1 MKNREQQYKL
11 YLQERENL
19 LSDMIDFGYDLYKK
33 LLELNVPVKEQIM
46 EILCYLDN
54 EIYLNNALKRGYI
67 YYREILKNLKRED
80 INIHINDDYFTVVY
94 PIDKEIGNIYPI
106 DKELGNIFDE
116 DCDEEPSVTIMVK
129 YDIFYA
135 NNVDKIIEDLNNGW
149 RQILE
154 RSVYLSSTAS
164 VLKLK
169 NELKNWND
177 NQRVK
182 VEICGKYFDLS
193 KDFTVEDN
201 NLILHLKDE

>member
-1 MKNREQQYKL
+1 MKNREQQYHL

-19 LSDMIDFGYDLYKK
+19 LSDMIDFGYDLYKR
-33 LLELNVPVKEQIM
+33 LIELNTPIKEQMM

-54 EIYLNNALKRGYI
+54 EIYLNNALKKGYT
-67 YYREILKNLKRED
+67 YYRDILKNLKRED

-94 PIDKEIGNIYPI
+94 PIDKE
-106 DKELGNIFDE
+106 LGNIFDE
-116 DCDEEPSVTIMVK
+116 DCDGEPSVSVMVK

-135 NNVDKIIEDLNNGW
+135 NNIDKIIEDLNNGW

-164 VLKLK
+164 VLNLK
-169 NELKNWND
+169 NELKDLKD

-193 KDFTVEDN
+193 KDFTIEDN
-201 NLILHLKDE
+201 NLILHLRNE

>member
-54 EIYLNNALKRGYI
+54 EIYLNNALKRGFI

-94 PIDKEIGNIYPI
+94 PIDKE
-106 DKELGNIFDE
+106 LGNIFDE
-116 DCDEEPSVTIMVK
+116 DCDEEPSVSIMVK

-164 VLKLK
+164 VLNLK
-169 NELKNWND
+169 NELKDWND

-201 NLILHLKDE
+201 NLILHLRNE

>member
-46 EILCYLDN
+46 ELLCYLDN
-54 EIYLNNALKRGYI
+54 EIYLNNALKRGFI

-80 INIHINDDYFTVVY
+80 INIHINDDYFTVV
-94 PIDKEIGNIYPI
+94 YPI

-164 VLKLK
+164 ILKLK
-169 NELKNWND
+169 NELKDWND

-201 NLILHLKDE
+201 NLILHLRNE

>member
-1 MKNREQQYKL
+1 MKNREQQYHL

-54 EIYLNNALKRGYI
+54 EIYLNNALKRGFI

-94 PIDKEIGNIYPI
+94 PIDKE
-106 DKELGNIFDE
+106 LGNVFDE

-169 NELKNWND
+169 NELKELKD

-193 KDFTVEDN
+193 KDFTIEDN
-201 NLILHLKDE
+201 NLILHLKNE

>member
-11 YLQERENL
+11 YLQERETL

-46 EILCYLDN
+46 ELLCYLDN
-54 EIYLNNALKRGYI
+54 EIYLNNALKRGFI

-80 INIHINDDYFTVVY
+80 INIHINDDYFTVV
-94 PIDKEIGNIYPI
+94 YPI

-201 NLILHLKDE
+201 NLILHLKNE

>member
-33 LLELNVPVKEQIM
+33 LLELNTPIKEQIM
-46 EILCYLDN
+46 EILCHLDN
-54 EIYLNNALKRGYI
+54 EIYLNHTLKKGYT
-67 YYREILKNLKRED
+67 YYRDILKNLKRED

-94 PIDKEIGNIYPI
+94 PIDKEIGN
-106 DKELGNIFDE
+106 LFDE
-116 DCDEEPSVTIMVK
+116 DCDEEPSVSVMVK

-135 NNVDKIIEDLNNGW
+135 NNIDKIIEDFNNGW

-164 VLKLK
+164 VLNLK
-169 NELKNWND
+169 NELKDLKD

-182 VEICGKYFDLS
+182 VEICGKHFDLS

-201 NLILHLKDE
+201 NLILHLRNEQGII

>member
-46 EILCYLDN
+46 EILCHLDN
-54 EIYLNNALKRGYI
+54 EIYLNHALKKGYT
-67 YYREILKNLKRED
+67 YYRDILKNLKRED

-94 PIDKEIGNIYPI
+94 PIDKEI
-106 DKELGNIFDE
+106 GNIFDE

-169 NELKNWND
+169 NELKDLKD

>member
-46 EILCYLDN
+46 ELLCYLDN

-94 PIDKEIGNIYPI
+94 PIDKEI
-106 DKELGNIFDE
+106 GNIFDE

-169 NELKNWND
+169 NELKDWND

-201 NLILHLKDE
+201 NLILHLRNE

>member
-1 MKNREQQYKL
+1 MKNREQQYHL

-33 LLELNVPVKEQIM
+33 LLELNIPVKEQIM
-46 EILCYLDN
+46 EMLCYLDN

-80 INIHINDDYFTVVY
+80 INIHINDDYFTVV
-94 PIDKEIGNIYPI
+94 YPI

-169 NELKNWND
+169 NELKDLKD

>member
-46 EILCYLDN
+46 ELLCYLDN
-54 EIYLNNALKRGYI
+54 EIYLNNALKRGFI

-80 INIHINDDYFTVVY
+80 INIHINDDYFTVV
-94 PIDKEIGNIYPI
+94 YPI

-177 NQRVK
+177 NQRIK

>member
-46 EILCYLDN
+46 ELLCYLDN
-54 EIYLNNALKRGYI
+54 EIYLNNALKRGFI

-80 INIHINDDYFTVVY
+80 INIHINYDYFTVVY
-94 PIDKEIGNIYPI
+94 PIDKEI
-106 DKELGNIFDE
+106 GNIFDE

-169 NELKNWND
+169 NELKDWND

>member
-46 EILCYLDN
+46 ELLCYLDN
-54 EIYLNNALKRGYI
+54 EIYLNNALKRGFI

-80 INIHINDDYFTVVY
+80 INIHINDDYFTVV
-94 PIDKEIGNIYPI
+94 YPI

-201 NLILHLKDE
+201 NLILHLRNEQGII

>member
-1 MKNREQQYKL
+1 MKNREQQYHL

-33 LLELNVPVKEQIM
+33 LLELNIPVKEQIM
-46 EILCYLDN
+46 EILCHLDN
-54 EIYLNNALKRGYI
+54 EIYLNHALKKEYT
-67 YYREILKNLKRED
+67 YYRDILKNLKRED

-94 PIDKEIGNIYPI
+94 PIDKE
-106 DKELGNIFDE
+106 LGNIFDE
-116 DCDEEPSVTIMVK
+116 DCDEEPSVSIMVK

-149 RQILE
+149 RRILE
-154 RSVYLSSTAS
+154 QSVYLSSTAS
-164 VLKLK
+164 VLNFK
-169 NELKNWND
+169 NELKDLKD

-182 VEICGKYFDLS
+182 VEICGKHFDLS

-201 NLILHLKDE
+201 NLILHLRNE

>member
-1 MKNREQQYKL
+1 MKNREQQYQL

-54 EIYLNNALKRGYI
+54 EIYLNNALKRGFI

-94 PIDKEIGNIYPI
+94 PIDKE
-106 DKELGNIFDE
+106 LGNIFDE

-129 YDIFYA
+129 YDVFYA

-169 NELKNWND
+169 NELKDLKD

-201 NLILHLKDE
+201 NLILHIKDE

>member
-33 LLELNVPVKEQIM
+33 LLKLNVPVKEQIM

-54 EIYLNNALKRGYI
+54 EIYLNNALKRGFI

-80 INIHINDDYFTVVY
+80 INIHINDDYFTVV
-94 PIDKEIGNIYPI
+94 YPI

-154 RSVYLSSTAS
+154 RSAYLSSTAS

-169 NELKNWND
+169 NELKDLKD

>member
-1 MKNREQQYKL
+1 MTNREQQYHL

-19 LSDMIDFGYDLYKK
+19 LSDMIDFGYDLYKR
-33 LLELNVPVKEQIM
+33 LIEMNIPIKEQMM

-54 EIYLNNALKRGYI
+54 EIYLNNALKKGYI

-94 PIDKEIGNIYPI
+94 PIDKEIGNIL
-106 DKELGNIFDE
+106 DV
-116 DCDEEPSVTIMVK
+116 DCDEEPSVSVMVK

-169 NELKNWND
+169 NELKDLKD

-182 VEICGKYFDLS
+182 VEFCGKHFDLS
-193 KDFTVEDN
+193 KDFTIEDN
-201 NLILHLKDE
+201 NLILHLKNE

>member
-54 EIYLNNALKRGYI
+54 EIYLNNALKRGFI

-80 INIHINDDYFTVVY
+80 INIHINDDYFTVV
-94 PIDKEIGNIYPI
+94 YPI

-193 KDFTVEDN
+193 KDFTAEDN

>member
-46 EILCYLDN
+46 ELLCYLDN
-54 EIYLNNALKRGYI
+54 EIYLNNALKRGFI

-94 PIDKEIGNIYPI
+94 PIDKEIGNI
-106 DKELGNIFDE
+106 FDE
-116 DCDEEPSVTIMVK
+116 DCDEEPSVSIMVK

-201 NLILHLKDE
+201 NLILHLRNE

>member
-11 YLQERENL
+11 YLQERETL
-19 LSDMIDFGYDLYKK
+19 ISDMIDFGYDLYKK

-46 EILCYLDN
+46 ELLCYLDN
-54 EIYLNNALKRGYI
+54 EIYLNNALKRGFI

-94 PIDKEIGNIYPI
+94 PIDKE
-106 DKELGNIFDE
+106 LGNIFDE
-116 DCDEEPSVTIMVK
+116 DCDEEHSVTIMVK

-169 NELKNWND
+169 NELKDWND

-193 KDFTVEDN
+193 KDFTSEDN

>member
-94 PIDKEIGNIYPI
+94 PIDKEIGNI
-106 DKELGNIFDE
+106 FDE
-116 DCDEEPSVTIMVK
+116 DCDEEPSVSLMVK

-154 RSVYLSSTAS
+154 RSVYLSSTLS
-164 VLKLK
+164 VLNLK
-169 NELKNWND
+169 NELENFKGGS
-177 NQRVK
+177 QRVK

>member
-54 EIYLNNALKRGYI
+54 EIYLNNALKRGFI

-94 PIDKEIGNIYPI
+94 PIDKE
-106 DKELGNIFDE
+106 LGNIFDE
-116 DCDEEPSVTIMVK
+116 DCDEEHSVTIMVK

-169 NELKNWND
+169 NELKDWND

-193 KDFTVEDN
+193 KDFTSEDN

>member
-46 EILCYLDN
+46 EILCHLDN
-54 EIYLNNALKRGYI
+54 EIYLNHALKKGYT
-67 YYREILKNLKRED
+67 YYRDILKNLKRED

-94 PIDKEIGNIYPI
+94 PIDKE
-106 DKELGNIFDE
+106 LGNIFDE
-116 DCDEEPSVTIMVK
+116 DYDEEPSVTIMVK
-129 YDIFYA
+129 YDVFYA

-154 RSVYLSSTAS
+154 RSVYLSSTLS
-164 VLKLK
+164 VLNLK
-169 NELKNWND
+169 NELKDLKD

-182 VEICGKYFDLS
+182 VNICGKHFDLS
-193 KDFTVEDN
+193 KDFTIEDN
-201 NLILHLKDE
+201 NLILHLRNE

>member
-1 MKNREQQYKL
+1 MKNREQQYHL

-46 EILCYLDN
+46 EILYHLDN
-54 EIYLNNALKRGYI
+54 EIYLNNALKREYT
-67 YYREILKNLKRED
+67 YYRDILKNLKRED
-80 INIHINDDYFTVVY
+80 INIHIKDDYFTVVY
-94 PIDKEIGNIYPI
+94 PIDKEIGNI
-106 DKELGNIFDE
+106 FDE
-116 DCDEEPSVTIMVK
+116 DCDEEPSVSLMVK

-135 NNVDKIIEDLNNGW
+135 NNVDKIIEDLNYGW
-149 RQILE
+149 RRIIE
-154 RSVYLSSTAS
+154 RSVYLSSTLS
-164 VLKLK
+164 VLNLK
-169 NELKNWND
+169 NELKDLKD

>member
-33 LLELNVPVKEQIM
+33 LLELNTPIKEQIM
-46 EILCYLDN
+46 EILCHLDN
-54 EIYLNNALKRGYI
+54 EIYLNHALKKGYT
-67 YYREILKNLKRED
+67 YYRDILKNLKRED

-94 PIDKEIGNIYPI
+94 PIDKEIGN
-106 DKELGNIFDE
+106 LFDE
-116 DCDEEPSVTIMVK
+116 DCDEEPSVSVMVK
-129 YDIFYA
+129 YEIFYA
-135 NNVDKIIEDLNNGW
+135 NNVDKIIEDFNNGW

-164 VLKLK
+164 VLNLK
-169 NELKNWND
+169 NELKDLKD

-182 VEICGKYFDLS
+182 VEICGKRFDLS
-193 KDFTVEDN
+193 KDFTIEDN
-201 NLILHLKDE
+201 NLILHLRNE

>member
-54 EIYLNNALKRGYI
+54 EIYLNHALKKGYT
-67 YYREILKNLKRED
+67 YYRDILKNLKRED

-94 PIDKEIGNIYPI
+94 PIDKEIGNI
-106 DKELGNIFDE
+106 FDE
-116 DCDEEPSVTIMVK
+116 DCDEEPSVSLMVK

-135 NNVDKIIEDLNNGW
+135 NNVDKIIEDLNIGW
-149 RQILE
+149 RRIIE
-154 RSVYLSSTAS
+154 NSVYLSSTLS
-164 VLKLK
+164 VLNLK
-169 NELKNWND
+169 NELKDLKD

-182 VEICGKYFDLS
+182 VEICGKHFDLS
-193 KDFTVEDN
+193 KDFTIEDN
-201 NLILHLKDE
+201 NLILHLRNE

>member
-1 MKNREQQYKL
+1 MKNREQQYQL

-54 EIYLNNALKRGYI
+54 EIYLNNALKRGFI

-80 INIHINDDYFTVVY
+80 INIHINDDYFTVV
-94 PIDKEIGNIYPI
+94 YPI

-169 NELKNWND
+169 NELKDLKD

-193 KDFTVEDN
+193 NDFTVEDN

>member
-46 EILCYLDN
+46 ELLCYLDN

-80 INIHINDDYFTVVY
+80 INIHINDDYFTVV
-94 PIDKEIGNIYPI
+94 YPI

-169 NELKNWND
+169 NELKDWND

-201 NLILHLKDE
+201 NLILHLRNE

>member
-33 LLELNVPVKEQIM
+33 LLDLNVPVKEQIM
-46 EILCYLDN
+46 EILCHLDN
-54 EIYLNNALKRGYI
+54 EIYLNHALKKGYT
-67 YYREILKNLKRED
+67 YYRDILKNLKRED

-94 PIDKEIGNIYPI
+94 PIDKEI
-106 DKELGNIFDE
+106 GNIFDE

-154 RSVYLSSTAS
+154 RSVYLSSTLS
-164 VLKLK
+164 VLNLK
-169 NELKNWND
+169 NELKDLKD

-182 VEICGKYFDLS
+182 VDICGKHFDLT
-193 KDFTVEDN
+193 KDFTIEDN
-201 NLILHLKDE
+201 NLILHLRNE

>member
-94 PIDKEIGNIYPI
+94 PIDKE
-106 DKELGNIFDE
+106 LGNIFDE
-116 DCDEEPSVTIMVK
+116 DCDEEPSVSIMVK
-129 YDIFYA
+129 YDIFYT
-135 NNVDKIIEDLNNGW
+135 NNVDKIIEDFNNGW

-154 RSVYLSSTAS
+154 RSVYLSNTAS

-169 NELKNWND
+169 NELKDLKD

-193 KDFTVEDN
+193 KDFTIEDN
-201 NLILHLKDE
+201 NLILHL

>member
-1 MKNREQQYKL
+1 M
-11 YLQERENL
+11 
-19 LSDMIDFGYDLYKK
+19 
-33 LLELNVPVKEQIM
+33 
-46 EILCYLDN
+46 LCYLDN
-54 EIYLNNALKRGYI
+54 EIYLNNALQRGFI
-67 YYREILKNLKRED
+67 YYSEILKNLKRED
-80 INIHINDDYFTVVY
+80 INIHINDDYFTVV
-94 PIDKEIGNIYPI
+94 YPI

-135 NNVDKIIEDLNNGW
+135 NNVDKIIKDLNNGW

-169 NELKNWND
+169 NELKDLKD

>member
-46 EILCYLDN
+46 ELLCYLDN
-54 EIYLNNALKRGYI
+54 EIYLNNALKRGFI

-80 INIHINDDYFTVVY
+80 INIHINDDYFTVV
-94 PIDKEIGNIYPI
+94 YPI

>member
-1 MKNREQQYKL
+1 MKNREQQYQL

-54 EIYLNNALKRGYI
+54 EIYLNNALKRGFI

-94 PIDKEIGNIYPI
+94 PIDKE
-106 DKELGNIFDE
+106 LGNIFDE

-129 YDIFYA
+129 YNIFYA

-169 NELKNWND
+169 NELKDLKD

-201 NLILHLKDE
+201 NLILHIKDE

>member
-1 MKNREQQYKL
+1 MKNREQQYHL

-46 EILCYLDN
+46 EILYYLDN
-54 EIYLNNALKRGYI
+54 EIYLNNALKREYT
-67 YYREILKNLKRED
+67 YYRDILKNLKRED

-94 PIDKEIGNIYPI
+94 PIDKEIGNI
-106 DKELGNIFDE
+106 FDE
-116 DCDEEPSVTIMVK
+116 DCDEEPSVSLMVK

-149 RQILE
+149 RRILE
-154 RSVYLSSTAS
+154 RSVYLSSTLS
-164 VLKLK
+164 VLNLK
-169 NELKNWND
+169 NELKDLKD

-182 VEICGKYFDLS
+182 VDICGKHFDLT
-193 KDFTVEDN
+193 KDFTIEDN
-201 NLILHLKDE
+201 NLILHLRNE

>member
-94 PIDKEIGNIYPI
+94 PIDKEIGNIL
-106 DKELGNIFDE
+106 DV
-116 DCDEEPSVTIMVK
+116 DCDEEPSVSLMVK

-169 NELKNWND
+169 NELKDLKD

-182 VEICGKYFDLS
+182 VEICGKHFDLS

>member
-46 EILCYLDN
+46 ELLCYLDN
-54 EIYLNNALKRGYI
+54 EIYLNNALKRGFI

-94 PIDKEIGNIYPI
+94 PIDKELGNIF
-106 DKELGNIFDE
+106 DEDCNIFDE
-116 DCDEEPSVTIMVK
+116 DCDEEPSVSIMVK